1 MTRRKVEDL
10 DLGQHP
16 GMIRSSSSSS
26 FQSLLSLGLAHPPSH
41 ERRAHQQAEAWRWP
55 VLLALLATV
64 PAFYLELMDQAPAWA
79 PEALYLLG
87 STVLALALWRVARAT
102 QKPWQ
107 HIRRNWLDVVQIAG
121 LLACA
126 LLPTSLLSHFS
137 LSMRLAVA
145 ALTLIRM
152 VWAIQRLFSRAGVV
166 YLLGLAAAV
175 LALCGVGFYWLDPKI
190 LTVGDGLWLAFT
202 TAATVG
208 YGDMVP
214 STTASRIFSV
224 FVVLLGFGVLSL
236 VTASIAAMFVEGEE
250 RRIEREI
257 LRDLHHE
264 LRGLRDEVGSLRED
278 LAKIQDR
285 SHPGHRA

>member
-1 MTRRKVEDL
+1 LTRRKVGDPWLSEHA
-10 DLGQHP
+10 Q
-16 GMIRSSSSSS
+16 MVSSAPSSR
-26 FQSLLSLGLAHPPSH
+26 FQSLMTLGLARPSAP
-41 ERRAHQQAEAWRWP
+41 ERHAHQRAEAWRWP
-55 VLLALLATV
+55 VLLALLATI
-64 PAFYLELMDQAPAWA
+64 PAFYLELVDQAPAWA
-79 PEALYLLG
+79 PEILYLLG
-87 STVLALALWRVARAT
+87 ATVLGLALWRVSAAT
-102 QKPWQ
+102 QRPWR
-107 HIRRNWLDVVQIAG
+107 HVRRNWLDVVQIAG

-126 LLPTSLLSHFS
+126 LLPTSMLSQFS
-137 LSMRLAVA
+137 LTMRLAVA

-175 LALCGVGFYWLDPKI
+175 LALCGVGFYWLDPKV

-257 LRDLHHE
+257 LHDLHHE
-264 LRGLRDEVGSLRED
+264 LRGLRAEVGKLRED
-278 LAKIQDR
+278 LARVQEPARQRLD
-285 SHPGHRA
+285 A